1 MARKD
6 FNYVLTIDPANQAAK
21 EGIVALDN
29 PPVNNPPVT
38 AGPAVVPNPAST
50 SPHETAKLKEA
61 RVFLNDAQ
69 KFIAE
74 QKSVPA
80 ISAIANEAANLKIAL
95 TNFDEAGAV
104 QSMAHLNA
112 LLMPISGFVEFET
125 QQLAD
130 RNREVARQLAEG
142 TSEGD
147 KNIYFIENY
156 LRENLGDP
164 NTASL
169 IKLRD
174 QISGS
179 QKKAAIE
186 EISKAN
192 NSLQTYVNA
201 NGLSNTYERIM
212 SGYTNPLTTK
222 PENPATL
229 DKRLGVTDKSR
240 FVIEG
245 PADEI
250 ALLYNASPS
259 APSVWVNI
267 RGDIVFQGD
276 TATLC
281 FGQANP
287 DITMSRYI
295 ERTLGEQGGRKIVSG
310 GAPCD
315 LSKAGSTIDVIT
327 FQRGELLKQREDY
340 IRALVKLIEG
350 NSFRKYKMISDYA
363 SRSQQREVLS
373 LQIERDV
380 EINARKGVGVLTVS
394 DSPAVCVISLT
405 PSEQVDGVKELL
417 RRNQDLIAPKLSS
430 DWKFVETTADLAFRG
445 LQRQQCGYV
454 AGQAD
459 DLRTLL
465 QALRRDQIIKYSFA
479 PVWFEVKDVE
489 QATFDTNDA
498 RKQEILKKAEKDRAD
513 EAAKA
518 LELKRL
524 QDQQSQKSEIERQ
537 LRQKNGVRARG
548 LMNGIHDFVRGLA
561 EKRLNDTNNFFPNY
575 SNWLDRRF
583 RDQWETFNVSSDVAD
598 FGTVQWNGRPV
609 DAIIVRSVIQQKNRI
624 LGKYEDH
631 CYMFGLVDDR
641 EFTMQRDP
649 FAVDCESGGAVSKWK
664 VGEKFQSQWNAN

>member
-1 MARKD
+1 
-6 FNYVLTIDPANQAAK
+6 LQA
-21 EGIVALDN
+21 
-29 PPVNNPPVT
+29 
-38 AGPAVVPNPAST
+38 
-50 SPHETAKLKEA
+50 
-61 RVFLNDAQ
+61 
-69 KFIAE
+69 
-74 QKSVPA
+74 
-80 ISAIANEAANLKIAL
+80 
-95 TNFDEAGAV
+95 
-104 QSMAHLNA
+104 
-112 LLMPISGFVEFET
+112 
-125 QQLAD
+125 
-130 RNREVARQLAEG
+130 
-142 TSEGD
+142 
-147 KNIYFIENY
+147 
-156 LRENLGDP
+156 
-164 NTASL
+164 
-169 IKLRD
+169 
-174 QISGS
+174 
-179 QKKAAIE
+179 
-186 EISKAN
+186 
-192 NSLQTYVNA
+192 YVNT
-201 NGLSNTYERIM
+201 NRLSNTYERIV
-212 SGYTNPLTTK
+212 SSYTNPATK
-222 PENPATL
+222 NETPAPL
-229 DKRLGVTDKSR
+229 SERLGITPKSA
-240 FVIEG
+240 FLIDG

-295 ERTLGEQGGRKIVSG
+295 ERTLGEQGARKIVSG

-315 LSKAGSTIDVIT
+315 LSRAGSTIDVIT

-363 SRSQQREVLS
+363 SHSQQREVRS

-380 EINARKGVGVLTVS
+380 ENDARKGVGVITVS
-394 DSPAVCVISLT
+394 DSPAVCVINLT

-417 RRNQDLIAPKLSS
+417 RRNQDLIAPKLTS
-430 DWKFVETTADLAFRG
+430 DWQFVETTADLAFRG

-498 RKQEILKKAEKDRAD
+498 RKQEILKKAEKNRAD
-513 EAAKA
+513 DAAKA

>member
-1 MARKD
+1 
-6 FNYVLTIDPANQAAK
+6 
-21 EGIVALDN
+21 
-29 PPVNNPPVT
+29 
-38 AGPAVVPNPAST
+38 
-50 SPHETAKLKEA
+50 
-61 RVFLNDAQ
+61 
-69 KFIAE
+69 
-74 QKSVPA
+74 
-80 ISAIANEAANLKIAL
+80 
-95 TNFDEAGAV
+95 
-104 QSMAHLNA
+104 
-112 LLMPISGFVEFET
+112 
-125 QQLAD
+125 
-130 RNREVARQLAEG
+130 
-142 TSEGD
+142 
-147 KNIYFIENY
+147 
-156 LRENLGDP
+156 
-164 NTASL
+164 
-169 IKLRD
+169 
-174 QISGS
+174 
-179 QKKAAIE
+179 
-186 EISKAN
+186 
-192 NSLQTYVNA
+192 
-201 NGLSNTYERIM
+201 
-212 SGYTNPLTTK
+212 
-222 PENPATL
+222 
-229 DKRLGVTDKSR
+229 
-240 FVIEG
+240 
-245 PADEI
+245 
-250 ALLYNASPS
+250 
-259 APSVWVNI
+259 
-267 RGDIVFQGD
+267 
-276 TATLC
+276 
-281 FGQANP
+281 
-287 DITMSRYI
+287 
-295 ERTLGEQGGRKIVSG
+295 
-310 GAPCD
+310 
-315 LSKAGSTIDVIT
+315 
-327 FQRGELLKQREDY
+327 
-340 IRALVKLIEG
+340 
-350 NSFRKYKMISDYA
+350 MISDYA

-498 RKQEILKKAEKDRAD
+498 RKQEILKKAEKNRAD
-513 EAAKA
+513 DAAKA

-561 EKRLNDTNNFFPNY
+561 EKRLNDANNFFPNY
-575 SNWLDRRF
+575 SNWLERRF

-609 DAIIVRSVIQQKNRI
+609 DAIVVRSVIQQKNRI

-649 FAVDCESGGAVSKWK
+649 FSVDCESGSAVSKWK